1 VRAIF
6 LAPTRCSRPWK
17 NSQFPAFLEVLRW
30 VFGEGAP
37 LRIQVSLDYGR
48 RKKDNFVS
56 KRAGAISVA
65 EIGVMERPDDR
76 KQFFAEDLRTE

>member
-1 VRAIF
+1 
-6 LAPTRCSRPWK
+6 
-17 NSQFPAFLEVLRW
+17 
-30 VFGEGAP
+30 

-48 RKKDNFVS
+48 RKKDNVVS